1 MYNHNYLR
9 IIYIIFLL
17 SFCFS
22 CTITKNKEIKFV
34 KHTNESLIIFL
45 KSKNVDFDIKDIAY
59 LKEFESFAEFNNSN
73 KLVVPEAYFFNKDGY
88 KISQKFSEEQCGN
101 LIKNI
106 NTISSYSYD
115 KNDKISNWLDKIS
128 FIDDSVKDSEILN
141 KNYDI
146 YIIINWASFAE
157 KTSNQSFNW
166 YKSIKE
172 NKEFEIKVILLSL
185 DIKEEWKITDYQNKV
200 LGF

>member
-59 LKEFESFAEFNNSN
+59 LKEFESFVEFNNSD

-101 LIKNI
+101 VIKNI
-106 NTISSYSYD
+106 NTINSYSYD
-115 KNDKISNWLDKIS
+115 ENDNISNWLDKIS
-128 FIDDSVKDSEILN
+128 FIDTVKPLDILN
-141 KNYDI
+141 KNYDV
-146 YIIINWASFAE
+146 YIIINWALFAE
-157 KTSNQSFNW
+157 KTSDQSFEW
-166 YKSIKE
+166 YKSVKE
-172 NKEFEIKVILLSL
+172 NKEFDIKVILLNL
-185 DIKEEWKITDYQNKV
+185 DIKDEWKMTDYHNKV
-200 LGF
+200 LGL